1 MVWNISCVMLK
12 MLMVYF
18 NNGYILIVK
27 TALLEAEWRQTI
39 KCVGHALSDQRAK
52 FWFSAFLILLSFHW
66 NRKSNISAA
75 SSYVTDEKE
84 KFKCPVSMN

>member
-52 FWFSAFLILLSFHW
+52 F
-66 NRKSNISAA
+66 
-75 SSYVTDEKE
+75 
-84 KFKCPVSMN
+84 